1 MPCDR
6 GKCHQW
12 LCLGTHYPCR
22 NPTIGKATLG
32 VCSHTGSYTEKALC
46 LGFNVLWSLSQIL
59 NNSIL
64 EYVFCKGKLMGKGRT
79 RQGAEAQA
87 YTQST
92 LSHLPE
98 LGSQGPIP
106 PPSRAPGLVWP
117 RHPCPMAETWTR
129 IGLRG
134 EGQAQPPANISR

>member
-1 MPCDR
+1 M
-6 GKCHQW
+6 
-12 LCLGTHYPCR
+12 
-22 NPTIGKATLG
+22 
-32 VCSHTGSYTEKALC
+32 
-46 LGFNVLWSLSQIL
+46 GFNVLWSLSQIL

-106 PPSRAPGLVWP
+106 PPSRERIELKINCQSCQHDEAGIKIPKVWGLENSGLVN
-117 RHPCPMAETWTR
+117 AS
-129 IGLRG
+129 I
-134 EGQAQPPANISR
+134 

>member
-1 MPCDR
+1 M
-6 GKCHQW
+6 
-12 LCLGTHYPCR
+12 
-22 NPTIGKATLG
+22 
-32 VCSHTGSYTEKALC
+32 
-46 LGFNVLWSLSQIL
+46 GFNVLWSLSQIL

-106 PPSRAPGLVWP
+106 PPSRAPRSCLAATSLSHGRNLDTN
-117 RHPCPMAETWTR
+117 R
-129 IGLRG
+129 L
-134 EGQAQPPANISR
+134 EG